1 MSFFATIVGKA
12 KEYGA
17 VVVGTVSTAVATVG
31 ATITGTNVA
40 LEPADIS
47 AVGSSISGLG
57 TSILNFITDI
67 GPVVVPLV
75 AALWIGS
82 KLMGAFRGRM

>member
-1 MSFFATIVGKA
+1 MSFLSTVVGKA

-17 VVVGTVSTAVATVG
+17 IAVTTVVTAVSTVG
-31 ATITGTNVA
+31 ATLTGTNVA
-40 LEPADIS
+40 LEAGDIT
-47 AVGSSISGLG
+47 AVQSSIAGLG
-57 TSILNFITDI
+57 TSILNFIVDI

-82 KLMGAFRGRM
+82 KLMGAFKGRM

>member
-1 MSFFATIVGKA
+1 MNKFLAIGI
-12 KEYGA
+12 G
-17 VVVGTVSTAVATVG
+17 AVATFASVASTFA
-31 ATITGTNVA
+31 ATVSGSTISLESGDITSIA
-40 LEPADIS
+40 
-47 AVGSSISGLG
+47 SSYTGLG

-82 KLMGAFRGRM
+82 KLMGAFKGRM

>member
-1 MSFFATIVGKA
+1 MFSTFIQKA
-12 KEYGA
+12 KTFGA
-17 VVVGTVSTAVATVG
+17 VVVTAGASALATVG

-40 LEPADIS
+40 LEAGDIS
-47 AVGSSISGLG
+47 AVQSSISGLG
-57 TSILNFITDI
+57 ISVLNFITDI

-82 KLMGAFRGRM
+82 KLMGAFKGRM